1 MFYYNLLYICIV
13 GTLLTDNHSNNTM
26 KNVCENIDKQDTV
39 CRRRFLYNDL
49 PGNNIIVLENYFIYL
64 IKI

>member
-1 MFYYNLLYICIV
+1 
-13 GTLLTDNHSNNTM
+13 M